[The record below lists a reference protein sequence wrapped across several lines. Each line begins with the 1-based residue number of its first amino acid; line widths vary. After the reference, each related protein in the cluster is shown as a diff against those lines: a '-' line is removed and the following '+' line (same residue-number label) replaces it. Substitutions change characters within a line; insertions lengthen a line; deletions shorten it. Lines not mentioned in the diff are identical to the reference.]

1 MALLSVF
8 GVADP
13 AKLEQ
18 VCHLYGNKGLAFA
31 TEDTSPPKSPFEPSL
46 AAASAQN
53 KEGVAVELM
62 VTEAAWSRF
71 VEDFSLIPGI
81 MQKKAAMTLFRRTLA
96 PNGNEADD
104 LCVSG
109 DLATLE
115 RSMNG
120 DDGAAASASS
130 RAADNNL
137 TMHSRSLMHTKEA
150 EKKRAQLRLSG
161 HSLEKMSVQ
170 CDVSSSDIM
179 SLVAILNEQ
188 RSHFS
193 SLVSTVEEEVHQGLS
208 QPDNPGVNQEGIDEL
223 VVDAL
228 NEHVHE
234 DFDRNEEQRGALH
247 GAGIDVRHAHIVHTV
262 LREPGDLPRKG
273 DPEAS
278 DQVLMVRIPGRCIAA
293 RMYVRGLDSA
303 NINQDPPPLGNN
315 SNSNRNSGS
324 GSGSSSS
331 SSKKVSPTPADPLD
345 LDLTVKA
352 LRFALAKAC
361 GRKSITPEC
370 IKVLGPIEDVKTNPE
385 TGRPVDVKT
394 SLIAF
399 HIYVPPGQSM
409 FKIVAT
415 MRTSEYATTLM
426 KHVRTSPEVQRFG
439 DLRSVKTVEN
449 IRLDGQ
455 VQRIGPNR
463 YDVQPDIRTLGLTQ
477 LALTTSWE
485 LPEDDFAE
493 VFSSIAI
500 YNKMCQLQGF
510 VHRSSKGNGPIKYY
524 QTHEHED
531 HENDALSVHEMFS
544 LDLDEL
550 PDSAY
555 YLIHIIS
562 SERGLQEVLSPSVEL
577 FDMGTKERGPL
588 ARINLYNTHFYEGHT
603 PGTEGGPQSVVT
615 CMLARIT
622 DKSTFRNGWKLE
634 FFALRSQGTALQN
647 TLGIKRCVAEAL
659 RTRTRVD
666 GLKNNAG
673 GADSLTSMTT
683 AGRSS
688 TANANK
694 GTHLMRGSAKM
705 FAAAASEWLANE
717 VDYMDGSKTV
727 EDFLVNVEEAL
738 SIKVIKVGN
747 KKIGLKKD
755 HVITHMNRAK
765 ANWSKG
771 GDGGSVAG
779 SAAGGGRRR
788 GARDGGGGG
797 GGSVADGS
805 MSTTG
810 SIANSLMS
818 DALCKWF
825 DRSLEKARLAA
836 TAAADKRREYSRG
849 SAIM

>member
-1 MALLSVF
+1 
-8 GVADP
+8 
-13 AKLEQ
+13 
-18 VCHLYGNKGLAFA
+18 
-31 TEDTSPPKSPFEPSL
+31 
-46 AAASAQN
+46 
-53 KEGVAVELM
+53 
-62 VTEAAWSRF
+62 
-71 VEDFSLIPGI
+71 

-331 SSKKVSPTPADPLD
+331 SKKVSPTPADPLD

-510 VHRSSKGNGPIKYY
+510 VHRSSKGNAHK
-524 QTHEHED
+524 
-531 HENDALSVHEMFS
+531 V
-544 LDLDEL
+544 L
-550 PDSAY
+550 PDARARGPRKRRAERARDVQPGPRRAFGQR
-555 YLIHIIS
+555 LLPIHIIS

-647 TLGIKRCVAEAL
+647 TLGIKRCVA
-659 RTRTRVD
+659 
-666 GLKNNAG
+666 GLSAP
-673 GADSLTSMTT
+673 AP
-683 AGRSS
+683 AS
-688 TANANK
+688 TA
-694 GTHLMRGSAKM
+694 
-705 FAAAASEWLANE
+705 
-717 VDYMDGSKTV
+717 
-727 EDFLVNVEEAL
+727 
-738 SIKVIKVGN
+738 
-747 KKIGLKKD
+747 
-755 HVITHMNRAK
+755 
-765 ANWSKG
+765 
-771 GDGGSVAG
+771 
-779 SAAGGGRRR
+779 
-788 GARDGGGGG
+788 
-797 GGSVADGS
+797 
-805 MSTTG
+805 
-810 SIANSLMS
+810 
-818 DALCKWF
+818 
-825 DRSLEKARLAA
+825 
-836 TAAADKRREYSRG
+836 
-849 SAIM
+849 